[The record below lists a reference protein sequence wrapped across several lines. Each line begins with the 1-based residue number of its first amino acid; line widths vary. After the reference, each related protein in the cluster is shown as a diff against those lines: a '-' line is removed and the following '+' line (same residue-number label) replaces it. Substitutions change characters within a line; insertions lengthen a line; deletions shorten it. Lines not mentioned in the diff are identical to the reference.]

1 GAAFWNSPA
10 VQARLH
16 LLTGP
21 VATQA
26 LALTTSGTYRRRRRR
41 SDRRHHPQH
50 RRPRPTPTRLS
61 SSRPGSTGPVPPQHT
76 PGNHPPPQQTKPPN
90 TRHRPREQNETTRT
104 NHGQNKKE
112 GPRRQAGPLP
122 FNMSPAASYS
132 PTQSPMQYH
141 RR

>member
-1 GAAFWNSPA
+1 QGDGR
-10 VQARLH
+10 VQLAQQAQNLH
-16 LLTGP
+16 
-21 VATQA
+21 
-26 LALTTSGTYRRRRRR
+26 RRRRRR
-41 SDRRHHPQH
+41 GDRRHHPQH
-50 RRPRPTPTRLS
+50 RGPRPTPTRLS

-90 TRHRPREQNETTRT
+90 TPQRPREQNETTRT
-104 NHGQNKKE
+104 DHGQNKKE
-112 GPRRQAGPLP
+112 GPRQQAGPLP